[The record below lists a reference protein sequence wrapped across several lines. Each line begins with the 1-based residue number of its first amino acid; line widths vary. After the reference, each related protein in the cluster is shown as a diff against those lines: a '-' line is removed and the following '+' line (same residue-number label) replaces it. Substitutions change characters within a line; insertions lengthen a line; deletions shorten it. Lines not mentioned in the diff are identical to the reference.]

1 MNCRTFRK
9 FAGAFA
15 DGELDTR
22 ANAEVL
28 EHLNMCPQCA
38 QRVAEVQQLKATLGG
53 VFQKERVPAGLAD
66 RVRTALLVEAGAA
79 QPRKPVPL
87 RHRLFVPLSMA
98 AAVLAA
104 VAVWQFWG
112 AGEPPPGS
120 ATVIQARF
128 AAETREQHRRCS
140 QLGLKHHDESLGRDP
155 DGIAAKLTE
164 RLRLAVMAPDL
175 EAYGYQLVGADACGI
190 LSRTGGHA
198 LYRNAE
204 GQWLSVF
211 SVGVADCAGAS
222 LGPSPGCGRKEP
234 FRERQDGLSVVA
246 WSEACAAYVL
256 CGQAGLVD
264 LTNIMAGVRRPAGEE
279 GTEPIPQDAV
289 ERRRLLGTIDLTG

>member
-22 ANAEVL
+22 TNAEAL

-38 QRVAEVQQLKATLGG
+38 QRVAEVQQLKSTLGG
-53 VFQKERVPAGLAD
+53 IFQKEGVPAGLAD
-66 RVRTALLVEAGAA
+66 RVRGALLAEAGEAR
-79 QPRKPVPL
+79 PKKPVPL
-87 RHRLFVPLSMA
+87 RHRLLVPLSMA

-112 AGEPPPGS
+112 VEEPPPGS

-140 QLGLKHHDESLGRDP
+140 QLGLRHHDESLGADL
-155 DGIAAKLTE
+155 DGIAAKLSK
-164 RLRLAVMAPDL
+164 RLRLAVIAPDL

-190 LSRTGGHA
+190 LGRTGGHA

-222 LGPSPGCGRKEP
+222 LGPSPGCGQKEP
-234 FRERQDGLSVVA
+234 LRERQDGLSVIA

-256 CGQAGLVD
+256 CGQASLAD
-264 LTNIMAGVRRPAGEE
+264 LAKIMAGVRRPSGEE
-279 GTEPIPQDAV
+279 GTEPIPQDDADD
-289 ERRRLLGTIDLTG
+289 RRLLGTIDLTG